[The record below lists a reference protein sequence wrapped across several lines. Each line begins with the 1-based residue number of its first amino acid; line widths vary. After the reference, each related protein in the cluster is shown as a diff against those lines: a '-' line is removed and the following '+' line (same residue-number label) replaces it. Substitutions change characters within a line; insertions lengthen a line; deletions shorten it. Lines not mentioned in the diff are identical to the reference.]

1 MEKRAGEGVE
11 DARRGC
17 HGVVDDEEATWSRR
31 KKYLV
36 ETLMKREAP
45 FVVSSS
51 SGMTRAEG
59 GSKGDRCQCSQPRSS
74 ITGW

>member
-11 DARRGC
+11 DARRGW
-17 HGVVDDEEATWSRR
+17 HGVVDDKEATWSRQ

-59 GSKGDRCQCSQPRSS
+59 GSKGDRRQCSLGMGRL
-74 ITGW
+74 